1 MNRNEK
7 QQVLEELKE
16 SFSRVKGAVI
26 AEYKGMTVAEL
37 TDLRGALRA
46 EGVSFKIVKNTLA
59 RIASEGT
66 PMACAR
72 DKFEGPVGLA
82 IGYEDPVTVAKGIIR
97 YSSKNEKLKPMAA
110 VVEGQLVDAAELKS
124 IALLPSRPVLLS
136 MMAGT
141 FQAPMSKMAGALS
154 ATVAGMGHALS
165 ALLAKKE
172 KEQAA

>member
-1 MNRNEK
+1 MNKSEK
-7 QQVLEELKE
+7 QKALEELKE
-16 SFSRVKGAVI
+16 NFGRVKGAVI
-26 AEYKGMTVAEL
+26 AQYSGMTVAEL

-46 EGVSFKIVKNTLA
+46 DGVSFKIVKNTLA

-66 PMACAR
+66 PMACAK

-82 IGYEDPVTVAKGIIR
+82 IGYEDPIAVAKGIIR
-97 YSSKNEKLKPMAA
+97 YSAKNEKLKPMAA

-124 IALLPSRPVLLS
+124 IASLPARPVLLS
-136 MMAGT
+136 MMAGA
-141 FQAPMSKMAGALS
+141 FSAPASKMAGALN
-154 ATVAGMGHALS
+154 ATVASMGHAFS